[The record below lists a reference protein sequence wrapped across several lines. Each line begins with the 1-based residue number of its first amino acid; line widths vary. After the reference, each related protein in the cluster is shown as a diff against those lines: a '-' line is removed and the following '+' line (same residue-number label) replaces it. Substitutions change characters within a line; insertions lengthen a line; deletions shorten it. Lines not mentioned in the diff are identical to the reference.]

1 MKSTGQHQ
9 SFKTGAVR
17 DTADDKPRPELISP
31 YFEDRL
37 GNWLSKGAQK
47 YEARNWEKGIPIS
60 RCIASL
66 GRHLGA
72 VKKGLVDEDHEAAI
86 ACNIMFIIHY
96 QEMIKRNKM
105 IAEIDDMPHYE
116 DDDYQANKGDKN
128 VIKKHKN
135 TTRKAVRKSK
145 KR

>member
-1 MKSTGQHQ
+1 MKTTGQSQ

-17 DTADDKPRPELISP
+17 DTAKDKPRPELISP

-37 GNWLSKGAQK
+37 GNWLAKGAQK

-66 GRHLGA
+66 QRHLGA
-72 VKKGLVDEDHEAAI
+72 IKKGMTDEDHEAAV

-105 IAEIDDMPHYE
+105 IQEIDDMPHYE
-116 DDDYQANKGDKN
+116 DDTYQANKGAK
-128 VIKKHKN
+128 
-135 TTRKAVRKSK
+135 
-145 KR
+145 